1 MSRRKCHAV
10 LAVLCVV
17 TLVLGIFS
25 GCGTKQTSLNVVEL
39 DSGQISGVQQ
49 DGTWV
54 YLGIP
59 YAKPPVGNLRWKPP
73 EAPDAWSG
81 IRACTNYG
89 ATCPQPPG
97 PVSFGETS
105 EDCLYLNVWTPAQA
119 STERLP
125 VMVWIYGGAFTTGSG
140 SDPRFNGVNL
150 SKQGVIVVTI
160 NYRNGMFGFMAHPEL
175 SKESSHG
182 CSGNYG
188 LMDMVQALKWVK
200 TNINGFGGD
209 PGRVTVFGQSSGAES
224 VQYLLVS
231 PLAKGLFQRAIS
243 ESGPRWH
250 YGWISPMN
258 PSLEDAYKTGDQ
270 MAVNLGCEKTGDQIA
285 AMRAKSSDEVLKAA
299 GYTVQQS
306 DPPTGIQAAVNVD
319 GWVIPDIPEKL
330 FNAGKQQDVPVLIGE
345 NKDDGTLF
353 GGIVQENKIPVAQY
367 QPIIQGAV
375 GDAAAAEVVA
385 MFPVATDAQV
395 GATVSNLLTQMD
407 FASCARY
414 ICGSTIAKTSSKAFL
429 YQFTRVPPT
438 QAGAL
443 LGCCHSAE
451 LQYVFGNLPASQ
463 GYGQQDTEISNTMM
477 GYWTRFAKT
486 GDPNGGGSPVWPS
499 YSSKD
504 QNLEIGD
511 QVKVNAGLFKAQCD
525 LSEKIY
531 GGGKP

>member
-1 MSRRKCHAV
+1 MSKGQWHAV
-10 LAVLCVV
+10 LAVLCVI
-17 TLVLGIFS
+17 TLALGIFS
-25 GCGTKQTSLNVVEL
+25 GCGTTQTSLNVVKL
-39 DSGQISGVQQ
+39 DSGKISGVQQ
-49 DGTWV
+49 GGTWT

-73 EAPDAWSG
+73 EAPVAWSG
-81 IRACTNYG
+81 TRACTKYG

-97 PVSFGETS
+97 QVSYGKTS
-105 EDCLYLNVWTPAQA
+105 EDCLYLNVWTPAKA
-119 STERLP
+119 STEKLP

-140 SDPRFNGVNL
+140 SDSRFVGTNL
-150 SKQGVIVVTI
+150 TKQGVIVVTM
-160 NYRNGMFGFMAHPEL
+160 NYRVGMFGFMAHPQL
-175 SKESSHG
+175 SKESPHHS
-182 CSGNYG
+182 SGDYG
-188 LMDMVQALKWVK
+188 LMDMIQALKWVK

-231 PLAKGLFQRAIS
+231 PPARGLFQKAIS

-258 PSLEDAYKTGDQ
+258 PTLEDAYKTGEQ
-270 MAVNLGCEKTGDQIA
+270 MAVNLGCDKASDHIA

-299 GYTVQQS
+299 GYNVLAS

-319 GWVIPDIPEKL
+319 GWIVPEVPEKL
-330 FNAGKQQDVPVLIGE
+330 FNAGKQMNVPVLIGT

-353 GGIVQENKIPVAQY
+353 GAIVQKNNITTAQY
-367 QPIIQGAV
+367 PSIIKGAV
-375 GDAAAAEVVA
+375 GDANAAEVVS
-385 MFPVATDAQV
+385 MFPVTTDAQV

-414 ICGSTIAKTSSKAFL
+414 ICQSTTTKTRSNAFL
-429 YQFTRVPPT
+429 YQFTRVPPNK
-438 QAGAL
+438 AGAL
-443 LGCCHSAE
+443 LGCHHSAE
-451 LQYVFGNLPASQ
+451 IQYVFGNLPSSE
-463 GYGQQDTEISNTMM
+463 GFGPKDTEISNTMM

-486 GDPNGGGSPVWPS
+486 GDPNGGGSTVWPAF
-499 YSSKD
+499 SSKD

-525 LSEKIY
+525 LSVKIY
-531 GGGKP
+531 GAGKP